1 MGWNKGSGISKFHSC
16 IFRWFVVVKNR
27 QQSKSNGSGHKLT
40 ETTATCENNVFRHF
54 VIHKRASIW
63 QIYSR
68 QDLKIQNEGV
78 KNYNFWIRTK
88 KKLLFNKLGQN
99 AQVLWCC
106 KLDILTFL
114 HKVRNHSIL
123 VIDAL
128 HIVSQKAHY
137 INGQQRNFL
146 WRKFAKLLFIVV
158 GTMVGLY
165 FVRPFVKVRIGTRSD
180 QSANFF

>member
-1 MGWNKGSGISKFHSC
+1 MACPFREFVGTSQIKHAPVCKVATDWRIKKY
-16 IFRWFVVVKNR
+16 IF
-27 QQSKSNGSGHKLT
+27 
-40 ETTATCENNVFRHF
+40 
-54 VIHKRASIW
+54 
-63 QIYSR
+63 
-68 QDLKIQNEGV
+68 LKKWGQ